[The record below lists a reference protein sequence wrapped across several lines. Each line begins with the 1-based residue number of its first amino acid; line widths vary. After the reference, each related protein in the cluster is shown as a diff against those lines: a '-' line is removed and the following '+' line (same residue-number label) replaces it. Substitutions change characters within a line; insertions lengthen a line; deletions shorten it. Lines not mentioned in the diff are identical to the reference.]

1 MAVDLKPTMSNL
13 QTDPFRNFKFR
24 VAIAH
29 PQIPGFASMGF
40 MAVSG
45 LSITTEVI
53 PYREGGMNTTTQKMP
68 GQSDF
73 SPLTL
78 SRGLAAGQGELWR
91 WMKQLFVVMQGT
103 PNGLGGKDFRQNVHI
118 KVLEHPTAGKARA
131 KVKAQ
136 FKVFNAWPTS
146 VSYSDLDAG
155 ANAII
160 VNQMTLAHEGFDVA
174 VARNYADDITSWE
187 ARHVGANG

>member
-1 MAVDLKPTMSNL
+1 MAVALKPSL
-13 QTDPFRNFKFR
+13 SRVATDPFRNFKFK
-24 VAIAH
+24 VVIHH
-29 PQIPGFASMGF
+29 PRIRGFATLGF
-40 MAVSG
+40 MSVSG

-78 SRGLAAGQGELWR
+78 STGLATGKGEMWN

-103 PNGLGGKDFRQNVHI
+103 GTGRPGAEFRHNVDI
-118 KVLEHPTAGKARA
+118 KVLDHPTAGRKWA
-131 KVKAQ
+131 KTKTWYRVY
-136 FKVFNAWPTS
+136 NAWPTS

-174 VARNYADDITSWE
+174 VARNVNDDIKNWKN
-187 ARHVGANG
+187 RGNPRD

>member
-1 MAVDLKPTMSNL
+1 MSVALKPSL
-13 QTDPFRNFKFR
+13 SSQATDPFRNFKFVVR
-24 VAIAH
+24 VHH
-29 PQIPGFASMGF
+29 PGIRGFATMGF
-40 MAVSG
+40 MMVSG

-73 SPLTL
+73 SPLTM
-78 SRGLAAGQGELWR
+78 SKGLATGTGEMWR

-103 PNGLGGKDFRQNVHI
+103 QGGNPNQDFRHNVDI
-118 KVLEHPTAGKARA
+118 KVLDHPTAGRRRAATKAWY
-131 KVKAQ
+131 KVY
-136 FKVFNAWPTS
+136 NAWPTS
-146 VSYSDLDAG
+146 VSFSDLDAG

-174 VARNYADDITSWE
+174 VAKNRRDDIKNWK
-187 ARHVGANG
+187 ARQRARD

>member
-1 MAVDLKPTMSNL
+1 MTVNLKPSL
-13 QTDPFRNFKFR
+13 SSLATDPLRNFKFR
-24 VAIAH
+24 VDVHH
-29 PQIPGFASMGF
+29 PGITGFATMGF

-73 SPLTL
+73 SPLTM
-78 SRGLAAGQGELWR
+78 SRGLVTGQGEMWQ

-103 PNGLGGKDFRQNVHI
+103 QSGSAGEEFRHNVDI
-118 KVLEHPTAGKARA
+118 RILDHPTAGQNAA
-131 KVKAQ
+131 KVKAW
-136 FKVFNAWPTS
+136 FRVFNAWPTS

-160 VNQMTLAHEGFDVA
+160 VSQMTLAHEGFDNA
-174 VARNYADDITSWE
+174 VAKNAKDDIKTWA
-187 ARHVGANG
+187 ARAQAND